1 MNRNYFD
8 CIRRGITLNS
18 QWTVDDAWDINT
30 VKDTVNHY
38 ILNEINKW
46 YDFEDEVFSFEVYS
60 LLNS

>member
-8 CIRRGITLNS
+8 CIRRGINLNL
-18 QWTVDDAWDINT
+18 QWPVDDAWDINT

-46 YDFEDEVFSFEVYS
+46 YDFEDEVFSLEVYS